1 MIATAF
7 SLLLPMETEEAQ
19 IARGLRR
26 RDPDLLDALIE
37 QYQHRLLRYLLHL
50 TGNRAVAED
59 LFQEVWVRVLEK
71 GHLYDGRNRFVTWL
85 MSIGH
90 NVAIDYLRRRNP
102 ASLDEMQD
110 TEEGVPFEPPDSRP
124 SPFEQYAERQQQQ
137 MFDEAVERVPP
148 LFREVLVLRFQE
160 QLKLEEIAK
169 LIRIPVATV
178 KTRLYRGV
186 QALRPLLRSMSARSG
201 MECEP
206 EKGGAQ

>member
-1 MIATAF
+1 MIAIAF
-7 SLLLPMETEEAQ
+7 SSLVPMETEEAQ

-71 GHLYDGRNRFVTWL
+71 GHLYDGRNKFVTWL
-85 MSIGH
+85 MSIAH
-90 NVAIDYLRRRNP
+90 NVGIDHLRRRNP

-110 TEEGVPFEPPDSRP
+110 PEDGAPFEPPDAAP
-124 SPFEQYAERQQQQ
+124 SPLEQAAAHQQQE
-137 MFDEAVERVPP
+137 MLDEALNRVPP

-186 QALRPLLRSMSARSG
+186 QALRPLIRTQ
-201 MECEP
+201 E
-206 EKGGAQ
+206 GGAR

>member
-7 SLLLPMETEEAQ
+7 SLLVPMETEEAQ

-37 QYQHRLLRYLLHL
+37 QYQHRLFRYLLHL
-50 TGNRAVAED
+50 TGNHAVAED

-90 NVAIDYLRRRNP
+90 NVAIDHLRRRNP

-110 TEEGVPFEPPDSRP
+110 PEEGTPFEPPDSGP
-124 SPFEQYAERQQQQ
+124 SPFEQAVQHQQRER
-137 MFDEAVERVPP
+137 FHEALQNVPA

-160 QLKLEEIAK
+160 QMKLEEIAR
-169 LIRIPVATV
+169 LIHIPVATV

-186 QALRPLLRSMSARSG
+186 QALRPLL
-201 MECEP
+201 E
-206 EKGGAQ
+206 GGAR